1 MHCMVLLE
9 TPTEA
14 DISVLA
20 LVIMGVILALGA
32 LGWWLGVGSG
42 KGTRKR

>member
-1 MHCMVLLE
+1 MVLLE

-14 DISVLA
+14 DASVMA

-32 LGWWLGVGSG
+32 LGWWLGVSG
-42 KGTRKR
+42 GKRTGE

>member
-1 MHCMVLLE
+1 MVLLE
-9 TPTEA
+9 TQTGA
-14 DISVLA
+14 DVSVLA

-42 KGTRKR
+42 KGTGER